1 MHFVYLYNFLTNVV
15 ACIFYIG
22 MEMST
27 VKVAGCIFF
36 VCQEPQPG
44 PVVVK
49 CLTTNWQQTELTVVK
64 YKYMYNQ
71 PSTLCNSGQK
81 QKGPCVSKTL
91 KHKKG
96 YNMTSVIM
104 KLFTPWWS

>member
-71 PSTLCNSGQK
+71 AHYATAARSRKAL
-81 QKGPCVSKTL
+81 VYL
-91 KHKKG
+91 KHLNIRKA
-96 YNMTSVIM
+96 IIWP
-104 KLFTPWWS
+104 LL